1 MLSVKKLK
9 YLIKDEKKSA
19 KFYSKHGL
27 PELAEDERKH
37 RRILM
42 RKLKRRLRT
51 WVWWIPLEI
60 WLLWALL
67 TKWQATC

>member
-9 YLIKDEKKSA
+9 YLIKDEKQAA

-42 RKLKRRLRT
+42 RKLKRRLR
-51 WVWWIPLEI
+51 
-60 WLLWALL
+60 
-67 TKWQATC
+67 K